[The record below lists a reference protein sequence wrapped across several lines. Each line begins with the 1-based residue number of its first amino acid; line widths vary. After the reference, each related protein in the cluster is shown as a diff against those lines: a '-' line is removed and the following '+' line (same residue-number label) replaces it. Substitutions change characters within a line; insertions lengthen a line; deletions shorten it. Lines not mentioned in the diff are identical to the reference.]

1 MEYNDFLISTNDE
14 IIKMA
19 KEYHS
24 KLNNSNIVENKTHLE
39 SAKRVLEKTLRFT
52 QNSKISKLKQIITNL
67 EHFVENN
74 TSQDTKVNNFCEGI
88 KSAIFHILEYIKQWS
103 NLDFAESENTKT
115 FQELIGIVQE
125 LINLLGECRY
135 RK

>member
-24 KLNNSNIVENKTHLE
+24 KLNNSNKVENKTHLE
-39 SAKRVLEKTLRFT
+39 SAKKVLEKTLRFT

-103 NLDFAESENTKT
+103 NLDFIESENTKT
-115 FQELIGIVQE
+115 FQELISIIQE